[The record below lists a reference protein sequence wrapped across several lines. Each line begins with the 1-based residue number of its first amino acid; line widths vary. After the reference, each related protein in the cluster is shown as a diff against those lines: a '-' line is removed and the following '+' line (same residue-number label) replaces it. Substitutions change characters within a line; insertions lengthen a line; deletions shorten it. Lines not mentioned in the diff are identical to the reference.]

1 MCTQLRL
8 DSAEGK
14 KLCIS
19 STTGRFSEEN
29 SFFIARRALDRSNY
43 IRFTYS
49 FISRFA
55 LSPSI
60 LVSFCEKKK
69 RKKERKKKNCERS
82 KSREIICWKIKKK
95 SRLYSA

>member
-1 MCTQLRL
+1 MCTQLPL

-43 IRFTYS
+43 TFYISHFSTRPFS
-49 FISRFA
+49 FDFGFVLRK
-55 LSPSI
+55 
-60 LVSFCEKKK
+60 EKKTE
-69 RKKERKKKNCERS
+69 KE
-82 KSREIICWKIKKK
+82 SRTIKVSRNNLLEDKK
-95 SRLYSA
+95 SQGFIRLNK

>member
-1 MCTQLRL
+1 MCTQLSL

-43 IRFTYS
+43 TFYISHFSTRPFS
-49 FISRFA
+49 FDFGFVLRK
-55 LSPSI
+55 
-60 LVSFCEKKK
+60 EKKK
-69 RKKERKKKNCERS
+69 EKE
-82 KSREIICWKIKKK
+82 SRTIKVSRNNLLEDKK
-95 SRLYSA
+95 SQGFIRLNK

>member
-1 MCTQLRL
+1 MCTQLPL

-43 IRFTYS
+43 TFYISHFSTHPFS
-49 FISRFA
+49 FDFGFVLRK
-55 LSPSI
+55 
-60 LVSFCEKKK
+60 EKKK
-69 RKKERKKKNCERS
+69 EKE
-82 KSREIICWKIKKK
+82 SRTIKVSRNNLLEDKK
-95 SRLYSA
+95 SQGFIRLNK

>member
-1 MCTQLRL
+1 MCTQLPL

-43 IRFTYS
+43 TFYISHFSTRPFS
-49 FISRFA
+49 FDFGFVLRK
-55 LSPSI
+55 
-60 LVSFCEKKK
+60 EKKK
-69 RKKERKKKNCERS
+69 EKESRTIKVSRNNLLEDKKKVKALFGLINND
-82 KSREIICWKIKKK
+82 
-95 SRLYSA
+95 

>member
-1 MCTQLRL
+1 MCTQLPL

-43 IRFTYS
+43 TFYISHFSTRPFS
-49 FISRFA
+49 FDFGFVLRK
-55 LSPSI
+55 
-60 LVSFCEKKK
+60 EKKT
-69 RKKERKKKNCERS
+69 ERKRIANDQSLAE
-82 KSREIICWKIKKK
+82 
-95 SRLYSA
+95 